1 MFKQWKLNFQIRF
14 AKNKA
19 KTLELP
25 RLVNLL
31 FYEINHRRYR
41 YQVEG
46 ITKKQIEEEAMF
58 IPQSIRSV
66 TEISSTSPK
75 NALPKEAMFLENKY
89 IGAVRFLNN
98 NNNYI
103 LALAQE
109 DLSESKETHL
119 FFNNKLVFSCRR
131 IVGGFF
137 VKDEIDA
144 FIDGKWVNDIKKLAL
159 EAEELQMKRNKFF
172 NRKNRNLEINK
183 IKKNFGI

>member
-46 ITKKQIEEEAMF
+46 ITKKEIEEEAMF

-119 FFNNKLVFSCRR
+119 FFNNNLFITYLFLLTLLFFISIITIIVILLLFALCSFMPNQFS
-131 IVGGFF
+131 
-137 VKDEIDA
+137 
-144 FIDGKWVNDIKKLAL
+144 
-159 EAEELQMKRNKFF
+159 Q
-172 NRKNRNLEINK
+172 
-183 IKKNFGI
+183 